1 MTDQTVDFQNDFTE
15 AYSDIELDIVWGL
28 IEYALEND
36 DSISGGDWESSL
48 SKEKHDALNY
58 TYHISLNKI
67 DSEDEGVELSF
78 YTGIDVGCELVDY
91 SFDGC
96 SLANEPMTQ
105 RVLFDLELDLSRIGK
120 KTSVTIAQ
128 AVLKVKK
135 EEILEIY
142 RKQGYDNYVT
152 GGGTT
157 NTDKHYKDKFDQFHK
172 MGLFWTCLYRDEE
185 FDRNFI

>member
-1 MTDQTVDFQNDFTE
+1 MSDQTEDFKEDFTE
-15 AYSDIELDIVWGL
+15 KYSDADLEIVWSL
-28 IEYALEND
+28 IDFAFDND
-36 DSISGGDWESSL
+36 ESTSKGNWDSSL

-67 DSEDEGVELSF
+67 DNEDETVELSF

-91 SFDGC
+91 SFGGC
-96 SLANEPMTQ
+96 SLADSPATQ

-135 EEILEIY
+135 EEILDIY
-142 RKQGYDNYVT
+142 RKQAYDNYVT
-152 GGGTT
+152 GGGTSIT
-157 NTDKHYKDKFDQFHK
+157 NDHYKNKFDRFNK
-172 MGLFWTCLYRDEE
+172 MGLYWTCLYREE
-185 FDRNFI
+185 KFDRNFV